1 MPSES
6 REPSQIP
13 LAQLVECCTAER
25 IKFRQGE
32 PADPQ
37 YCLEIFRR
45 ALRRV
50 ADDDWAA
57 MQTCFYQDVLH
68 WVRYH
73 PVMRSGQLTEAA
85 DAYANEAFERML
97 ITNTNHPLDVTSLG
111 AILTFLRRC
120 VSSVLLDALRTQRKE
135 VSLEFV
141 YEVAGPDESER
152 IIGTLSRDELWHMVE
167 QCVASPRELR
177 MAHALWIEGYR
188 PREITQILPDDYADI
203 HDVRRCIANIIDRL
217 RRRYRTQSA

>member
-1 MPSES
+1 MPDAS
-6 REPSQIP
+6 RDPSQIP
-13 LAQLVECCTAER
+13 LAQLVEYCAAER
-25 IKFRQGE
+25 AKFRQGE

-45 ALRRV
+45 ALRRTH
-50 ADDDWAA
+50 DDDWAA
-57 MQTCFYQDVLH
+57 LHTCFYQDVLQ

-73 PVMRSGQLTEAA
+73 PVMRSAQLSESA
-85 DAYANEAFERML
+85 DVYANEAFERML
-97 ITNTNHPLDVTSLG
+97 IANTNHPLDISSLG

-120 VSSVLLDALRTQRKE
+120 VSSVLLDTLRAQRKE
-135 VSLEFV
+135 VSLELV

-177 MAHALWIEGYR
+177 LAHALWIEGYR
-188 PREITQILPDDYADI
+188 PREIPQVLPEDYTDI

-217 RRRYRTQSA
+217 RRRYRPQSA